1 MFLFL
6 WKKNMRKKRL
16 SKCIKYFCITIGIVS
31 LSLTAQAQLSQ
42 DGAEIAEYNSFQ
54 EILRNAKPAP
64 MPHPSEEVHG
74 VLDNSITEYNPET
87 GETLDIPATEE
98 LDSSVMSEPPN
109 YGTLPN
115 VDGASE
121 GSDDADIYPAIT
133 PTPPSPHSDTTS
145 YPWRTT
151 VKLLMRF
158 GSYYYV
164 CSGATINSFMV
175 YTAGHCIYNHDPN
188 GDGNTSDAQWAN
200 EVWVWPGHTD
210 RVYIDGDADYP
221 YGVAKMTL
229 LRSYKGWTD
238 SRNYNY
244 DFAWITLDR
253 RLGDR
258 VGWMGRETDVNASS
272 LNFNGYPTE
281 TPYVPAG
288 TLFQYP
294 GFDSGNVDYYTT
306 YRIRMDAYVYGGH
319 SGGPVWRYS
328 DDRYIQGVNSTSNRT
343 GIAEATRITNDTFN
357 YTDTFIAEDEFNRPP
372 TARPELIEYT
382 ISTTAK
388 DLLDNSVVQGG
399 TIDVEYNV
407 YNIGWQ
413 STTVTIDFY
422 LSTNN
427 LISSSD
433 YAIGSRTFILDL
445 NTYVNPTTTL
455 TVSSSVPTGTY
466 YVGWLMSS
474 SGTEYNTNN
483 NSAVIGSEK
492 LTVTASSSAG
502 TLQLSSSAYSVT
514 EDGGQAAITVRR
526 ISGSDGAV
534 SVDYATSDDTAT
546 AGSDYTDTSGR
557 LNWNDGDAANK
568 TFRVSIIDDSVQET
582 DETFIVSLDNATGGT
597 VLGSPDTAVLTIT
610 DNDLGTFNCKQV
622 TEISKKECN
631 ALIVLYESTDGENWT
646 DNSGWNVT
654 NTPCSWYGVTCKNG
668 SVEKLELSNN
678 NLNGSISKKFFKLK
692 KLEKLDLSYNEIDA
706 SILKNVK
713 KFKNLITLL
722 LNNCKL
728 SGKIPNSLTK
738 LNKLEELDLHD
749 NCLKTKVSNKL
760 KKWLDALN
768 PGWDQTQTGCSSCI
782 PGTDTDNDRLDDCYE
797 TNTGVYKSPT
807 DTGTDPNNP
816 DTDGDAINDGDEVLG
831 TLAGLDLPAMGVS
844 PVRKNILIEYDWF
857 NDSLECSTHS
867 HRPTAASLTKVTS
880 AFNNSPVTNPDGTT
894 GITVIH
900 DYGQGGVFT
909 GGNLVAD
916 ADGVLTGGVNDSEF
930 KNHKTAN
937 FDPKRQGYF
946 HYTLLPHRYNT
957 NSNSSGQAELPGNDL
972 IVSLYCAG
980 SDKNVSHTIMHELGH
995 NLYLRH
1001 GGFENTN
1008 YKPNYNSVMN
1018 YEYQFPGVDN
1028 NCTPPGDDILDYSIG
1043 DRIILNETALDENE
1057 GTCGS
1062 PAWDWNGNG
1071 TIESSVVYDIN
1082 DDDFHSLLR
1091 DYDDWSNIVYTGLND
1106 SDGKVMLNNVLTD
1119 VEIIS
1124 CDNEL

>member
-1 MFLFL
+1 M
-6 WKKNMRKKRL
+6 KKKRL
-16 SKCIKYFCITIGIVS
+16 SNCIKYFCMTIGIVS
-31 LSLTAQAQLSQ
+31 LPLTAQAQQ
-42 DGAEIAEYNSFQ
+42 PQNGAEIAEYNSFQ
-54 EILRNAKPAP
+54 EILRKAKPAP
-64 MPHPSEEVHG
+64 MPHPSEEVQG

-98 LDSSVMSEPPN
+98 LDSSVMSVPPD
-109 YGTLPN
+109 YGTLPMDN
-115 VDGASE
+115 VGGAPE
-121 GSDDADIYPAIT
+121 GSDDGDSYPAIT
-133 PTPPSPHSDTTS
+133 PTPPSPRSNTTS
-145 YPWRTT
+145 YPWNTT

-164 CSGATINSFMV
+164 CSGATIRSFMV

-188 GDGNTSDAQWAN
+188 DDGNTSDAQWAD
-200 EVWVWPGHTD
+200 EVWIWPGQTD
-210 RVYIDGDADYP
+210 RVYIDGAADYP

-229 LRSYKGWTD
+229 LRTYNGWIN
-238 SRNYNY
+238 SQNFNY

-258 VGWMGRETDVNASS
+258 VGWMGRETNVTASS

-288 TLFQYP
+288 THFQYP
-294 GFDSGNVDYYTT
+294 GYDSGNVDSYTT
-306 YRIRMDAYVYGGH
+306 YRIIMDAYTYGGH
-319 SGGPVWRYS
+319 SGGPVWRYIS
-328 DDRYIQGVNSTSNRT
+328 SSGDRYIQGVNSTSNRT
-343 GIAEATRITNDTFN
+343 GYAGATRITNDTFN
-357 YTDTFIAEDEFNRPP
+357 YTDTFIAEDEANRPP

-388 DLLDNSVVQGG
+388 DLLDNSVAQGG

-413 STTVTIDFY
+413 STSVTVDFY

-427 LISSSD
+427 IISSSD
-433 YAIGSRTFILDL
+433 YAIGSRTFTLSS
-445 NTYVNPTTTL
+445 NTYVDPTATL

-474 SGTEYNTNN
+474 SGTEYTPDN
-483 NSAVIGSEK
+483 NSAVIGAEK
-492 LTVTASSSAG
+492 LTVTASSSPG

-514 EDGGQAAITVRR
+514 EDGRQAAITVQRLN
-526 ISGSDGAV
+526 GSDGAV
-534 SVDYATSDDTAT
+534 SVEYATSNDTAT

-557 LNWNDGDAANK
+557 LNWSDGNTTNK
-568 TFRVSIIDDSVQET
+568 TFRVPIIDDSVPESNET
-582 DETFIVSLDNATGGT
+582 LIVSLDNATGGA
-597 VLGSPDTAVLTIT
+597 VLGSPDTAVLTIM
-610 DNDLGTFNCKQV
+610 DDDQNAFSCNQV
-622 TEISKKECN
+622 TGISKKECQ
-631 ALIVLYESTDGENWT
+631 ALIALYESTDGDNWA

-654 NTPCSWYGVTCKNG
+654 NTPCNWHGVTCKKG
-668 SVEKLELSNN
+668 SVEKLELSSNK
-678 NLNGSISKKFFKLK
+678 LKGSISAKFFKLK

-706 SILKNVK
+706 SIFKKMK
-713 KFKNLITLL
+713 KFKNLKTLL

-728 SGKIPNSLTK
+728 SGKIPNSLMK
-738 LNKLEELDLHD
+738 LKKLTELDLND
-749 NCLKTKVSNKL
+749 NCLKTKVSKKL

-768 PGWDQTQTGCSSCI
+768 PGWDQTQTGCSSCT

-797 TNTGVYKSPT
+797 TNTGVYKSPK
-807 DTGTDPNNP
+807 DTGTDPNNQ

-844 PVRKNILIEYDWF
+844 PVHKNILIEYDWF
-857 NDSLECSTHS
+857 DDKLECSAHS
-867 HRPTAASLTKVTS
+867 HRPTDTSLAMVTS

-894 GITVIH
+894 GITIIH
-900 DYGQGGVFT
+900 DYGQGGVFK

-930 KNHKTAN
+930 KNHKKAN

-957 NSNSSGQAELPGNDL
+957 NSGSSGQAELPGNDL

-980 SDKNVSHTIMHELGH
+980 NDKNVSHTIMHELGH

-1018 YEYQFPGVDN
+1018 YKYQFPGVDK
-1028 NCTPPGDDILDYSIG
+1028 NCTPPGDGILDYSIG
-1043 DRIILNETALDENE
+1043 DRINLDETALDENE

-1071 TIESSVVYDIN
+1071 TIESSVAYDIN
-1082 DDDFHSLLR
+1082 NADGFYSLLK
-1091 DYDDWSNIVYTGLND
+1091 DSDDWSNIVYTGLND

-1124 CDNEL
+1124 CDNELPH